1 MMPANQL
8 PPQIELAAIFDFD
21 PNQGVLFWKP
31 RPDNIAWN
39 KVFSGKPA
47 GCIDSKGYIR
57 IRTNGSVW
65 VAHRVIW
72 KLVHSIEPD
81 FIDHINGIRHDN
93 RIENLRSVT
102 QTENARNTSRK
113 RHNTSGVSGVHW
125 VTKDQRWLA
134 TIHDKGKRINLGQY
148 RNFEDAV
155 AARHAGEVKY
165 GYHPNHGR

>member
-1 MMPANQL
+1 MPANQL
-8 PPQIELAAIFDFD
+8 PPQAELAELFRYDAASG
-21 PNQGVLFWKP
+21 QLFWNP
-31 RPDNIAWN
+31 RPDDISWN
-39 KVFSGKPA
+39 KVFGDRPA

-57 IRTNGSVW
+57 IRTKGAVW

-72 KLVHSIEPD
+72 KLIHGVDPD
-81 FIDHINGIRHDN
+81 FIDHINGIRNDN

-102 QTENARNTSRK
+102 QTENARNTGRK

-125 VTKDQRWLA
+125 VAKDQRWLA

-155 AARHAGEVKY
+155 AARRAGETKY